1 MILYNCAE
9 LANSCS
15 SCLGSEFECCWC
27 GTPNQAGGSC
37 DYSGPG
43 GMCDAMLIT
52 EGSNC
57 ANPSISDFD
66 PKSGPPDGG
75 TTIIITGTD
84 LGVVFSDF
92 TSPGNSIRVGG
103 VTCTPTN
110 PDNYIPGRRISCT
123 TTSSGGSTGAKTI
136 LITLPNGAGT
146 SNTQFNVVS
155 LQITRVFPPHGPQA
169 GGTQLTVYGTDLNIG
184 NTEETRITLV
194 GGTECTVKYVY
205 LLMFL

>member
-9 LANSCS
+9 LADSCS
-15 SCLGSEFECCWC
+15 SCLGSKFECRWC

-37 DYSGPG
+37 AYSGPG
-43 GMCDAMLIT
+43 GMCGATFIA
-52 EGSNC
+52 EGSDC
-57 ANPSISDFD
+57 ANPSISGFN

-110 PDNYIPGRRISCT
+110 PDNYIPGRRISCI
-123 TTSSGGSTGAKTI
+123 TTSSGGSTGPKI
-136 LITLPNGAGT
+136 IQITLPNGAGR
-146 SNTQFNVVS
+146 SITQFNIVS
-155 LQITRVFPPHGPQA
+155 PQITSVFPPRGPQA
-169 GGTQLTVYGTDLNIG
+169 GGTQLTVYGTDLNVG
-184 NTEETRITLV
+184 NIEETRITLV
-194 GGTECTVKYVY
+194 GGTECTFK
-205 LLMFL
+205 